1 MRLVL
6 LGPPGSGKKRNA
18 TYHDTMVPLMACY
31 SQLGNVKTVDTS
43 GTIDEA
49 TKLLLNKIRCHFED
63 Q

>member
-6 LGPPGSGKKRNA
+6 LGSPGPGKKRIA
-18 TYHDTMVPLMACY
+18 TYNETMVSLMAYY

-43 GTIDEA
+43 GTIDEV
-49 TKLLLNKIRCHFED
+49 TKLLLTKIRCHFED